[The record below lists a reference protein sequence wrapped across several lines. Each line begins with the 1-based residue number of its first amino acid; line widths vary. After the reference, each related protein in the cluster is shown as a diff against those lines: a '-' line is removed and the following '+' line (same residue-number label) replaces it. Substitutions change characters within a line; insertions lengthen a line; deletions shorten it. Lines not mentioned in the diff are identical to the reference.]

1 MLKIENLVVRYG
13 MIEAI
18 KGISFHVDDGEIV
31 TLIGSNGAGK
41 TTTMH
46 AISGL
51 LKPASGSITLDGLK
65 HLLIR
70 SLRMA

>member
-51 LKPASGSITLDGLK
+51 LKPARWLFARLQVVFSEFQIL
-65 HLLIR
+65 
-70 SLRMA
+70 